1 MRLLSK
7 KEVKGLVIYSFAHIA
22 RLEAEGKFPKR
33 VRLGEGRYCRVG
45 WVESEIYGWIEAR
58 ISERDK
64 KAKAT
69 SR

>member
-7 KEVKGLVIYSFAHIA
+7 KEVKALVIYSYAHIA
-22 RLEAEGKFPKR
+22 RLEAEGKFPQR

-45 WVESEIYGWIEAR
+45 WVEREIYEWIEAR
-58 ISERDK
+58 ISARN
-64 KAKAT
+64 KARKT

>member
-7 KEVKGLVIYSFAHIA
+7 REVKALVIYSYAHID
-22 RLEAEGKFPKR
+22 RLEEEGKFPKR

-45 WVESEIYGWIEAR
+45 WVESEIYEWIEAK
-58 ISERDK
+58 ISARN
-64 KAKAT
+64 KARKT